1 MWREKIIETRKA
13 NNITIKMMSERT
25 ASHIP
30 EETITR
36 ILKGKTEFP
45 RIDTVLELGQ
55 AVGLSPWQLFE
66 ETTSVL
72 GDKNVA
78 IQQDEIERL
87 TAEIEVLKAKNDIL
101 ETKVSASTAEI
112 ALLQRELQ
120 HTEQLLALHDLYQNY
135 IKQII
140 KKEGT

>member
-13 NNITIKMMSERT
+13 KNITIKMMSERT

-45 RIDTVLELGQ
+45 RIDTVLELGES
-55 AVGLSPWQLFE
+55 VGLSPWELFA

-72 GDKNVA
+72 GDITVTKQQEEIDGLNAKNGLLEAQVFA
-78 IQQDEIERL
+78 MTTEIEL
-87 TAEIEVLKAKNDIL
+87 LKKEV
-101 ETKVSASTAEI
+101 
-112 ALLQRELQ
+112 Q
-120 HTEQLLALHDLYQNY
+120 HREQLLALHELYQNY
-135 IKQII
+135 IKQIT
-140 KKEGT
+140 KKEGI

>member
-13 NNITIKMMSERT
+13 KNITIKMMSERT

-72 GDKNVA
+72 GDINITK
-78 IQQDEIERL
+78 QQEEIDTLNARNNLLEAQVCSMTTEIEL
-87 TAEIEVLKAKNDIL
+87 LKKEV
-101 ETKVSASTAEI
+101 
-112 ALLQRELQ
+112 Q
-120 HTEQLLALHDLYQNY
+120 HQERLLALHDLYQNY
-135 IKQII
+135 IKQIT
-140 KKEGT
+140 KKEGI

>member
-13 NNITIKMMSERT
+13 KNITIKMMSERT

-45 RIDTVLELGQ
+45 RIDTVLELGES
-55 AVGLSPWQLFE
+55 VGLSPWELFA

-72 GDKNVA
+72 GDITVTKQQEEIDGLNAKNGLLEAQVSA
-78 IQQDEIERL
+78 MTTEIEL
-87 TAEIEVLKAKNDIL
+87 LKKEV
-101 ETKVSASTAEI
+101 
-112 ALLQRELQ
+112 Q
-120 HTEQLLALHDLYQNY
+120 HREQLLALHELYQNY
-135 IKQII
+135 IKQIT
-140 KKEGT
+140 KKEGI

>member
-13 NNITIKMMSERT
+13 KNITIKMMSERT

-45 RIDTVLELGQ
+45 RIDTVLELGES
-55 AVGLSPWQLFE
+55 VGLSPWELFA

-72 GDKNVA
+72 GDITVTKQQEAIDGLNAKNGLLEAQVSA
-78 IQQDEIERL
+78 MTTEIEL
-87 TAEIEVLKAKNDIL
+87 LKKEV
-101 ETKVSASTAEI
+101 
-112 ALLQRELQ
+112 Q
-120 HTEQLLALHDLYQNY
+120 HREQLLALHELYQNY
-135 IKQII
+135 IKQIT
-140 KKEGT
+140 KKEGI

>member
-72 GDKNVA
+72 GNINITK
-78 IQQDEIERL
+78 QQEEIDELNARNKLLEAEVSAL
-87 TAEIEVLKAKNDIL
+87 TTELEVLKK
-101 ETKVSASTAEI
+101 EVKHKE
-112 ALLQRELQ
+112 E
-120 HTEQLLALHDLYQNY
+120 LLALHDLYQNY
-135 IKQII
+135 IKQIT
-140 KKEGT
+140 KKEGI

>member
-13 NNITIKMMSERT
+13 KNITIKMMSERT

-72 GDKNVA
+72 GDINITKQQEEIDTLNAKNNLLEA
-78 IQQDEIERL
+78 QICSMTTEIEL
-87 TAEIEVLKAKNDIL
+87 LKKEV
-101 ETKVSASTAEI
+101 
-112 ALLQRELQ
+112 Q
-120 HTEQLLALHDLYQNY
+120 HREQLLALHDLYQNY
-135 IKQII
+135 IKQIT
-140 KKEGT
+140 KKEGI